1 MISGVRYDSVPVK
14 GGVMDLPTFLIEAL
28 KVNGSVL
35 SAWAWPV
42 AILGCAV
49 IFKREVRALLHRIKS
64 LKGAGME
71 AAFEERLEF
80 LEEAPRKRPQ
90 PDPDTTSNSD
100 EGRERPSAGRQNGD
114 AGVAPSPDVDASIS
128 HIGPDRPRVG
138 EPHGPSPETSWDQWW
153 HDYHNDAV
161 VRNDAPTGAIIR
173 YWRSVETAIR
183 SLYGVALSNLESAEK
198 HKHPPDHIMLRTL
211 QDHGVVDEALVF
223 RIQEL
228 RALRNLAVHDVAELS
243 WDQVQR
249 YKKQARY
256 VHHALAYLHSQYAP
270 SVDGPVEDGSNLPSA
285 ASAN

>member
-1 MISGVRYDSVPVK
+1 
-14 GGVMDLPTFLIEAL
+14 MDLPTFLIEAL

-71 AAFEERLEF
+71 AAFEERLEV
-80 LEEAPRKRPQ
+80 LEEVPRDNLQPEPDSTSIAEGGHQRNWAARQKR
-90 PDPDTTSNSD
+90 
-100 EGRERPSAGRQNGD
+100 EGD
-114 AGVAPSPDVDASIS
+114 VAPVPDLEASTS
-128 HIGPDRPRVG
+128 QTSSDHPRDG
-138 EPHGPSPETSWDQWW
+138 EPHSAGTEANWERWW
-153 HDYHNDAV
+153 YDYNNDAV
-161 VRNDAPTGAIIR
+161 VQNDAPTGAIIR

-183 SLYGVALSNLESAEK
+183 SLYGVALSKLASIEK
-198 HKHPPDHIMLRTL
+198 HKHLTDQAMLRAL
-211 QDHGVVDEALVF
+211 QIHGVVDEALVF

-243 WDQVQR
+243 WDQVDR

-256 VHHALAYLHSQYAP
+256 VQYALAYIHSQYASGGDP
-270 SVDGPVEDGSNLPSA
+270 VDDASNSSSA
-285 ASAN
+285 VSASST

>member
-1 MISGVRYDSVPVK
+1 
-14 GGVMDLPTFLIEAL
+14 MDLPTFLIEAL

-71 AAFEERLEF
+71 AAFEERLEV
-80 LEEAPRKRPQ
+80 LEEVP
-90 PDPDTTSNSD
+90 
-100 EGRERPSAGRQNGD
+100 RERPQTETDATNNASGGHQMHSAGREETAGD
-114 AGVAPSPDVDASIS
+114 SVPVPDTEALTSQTR
-128 HIGPDRPRVG
+128 PDRPRES
-138 EPHGPSPETSWDQWW
+138 EPHIAGSEESWETWWD
-153 HDYHNDAV
+153 DYNDDAV

-173 YWRSVETAIR
+173 YWKSVEIAIR
-183 SLYGVALSNLESAEK
+183 SLYGVALSKLASAAK
-198 HKHPPDHIMLRTL
+198 HKQLPDQIMLRTL
-211 QDHGVVDEALVF
+211 QNHGVVDEALVF

-243 WDQVQR
+243 WDQVKR

-256 VHHALAYLHSQYAP
+256 VQYALTYLHSQYAP
-270 SVDGPVEDGSNLPSA
+270 SADGPADDASNLPGA
-285 ASAN
+285 ASGN